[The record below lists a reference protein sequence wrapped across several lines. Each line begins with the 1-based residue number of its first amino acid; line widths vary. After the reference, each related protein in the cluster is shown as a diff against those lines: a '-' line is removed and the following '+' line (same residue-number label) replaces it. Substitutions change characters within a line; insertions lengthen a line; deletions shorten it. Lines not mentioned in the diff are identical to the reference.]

1 MARPGGLCTPLGTLP
16 QETTLLDL
24 TPNDLK
30 ISAEKILE
38 LHPDPVPHFRLLRDV
53 LHLDPTSADYCQAE
67 KALQGSKWIA
77 LLHRS
82 QWPDGT
88 WGRFHTQDT
97 RVKQP
102 FITTEVAITTALDS
116 GLDRHSPI
124 LQKVQNVLVDY
135 ADGKIYWPDPPEKH
149 DNPLAWYVWMRQWS
163 AAVLSQIDQRH
174 PRLEEF
180 WNIWAESVKASFH
193 SGSYDRQK
201 EIEALNSL
209 LKCRMKNPV
218 PFHNKYPL
226 LILSATDI
234 PKTILQFSAFGE
246 LETAAKP
253 PDRLHGGDTLIVVE
267 GLRWVIA
274 GWVKGITR
282 GKW

>member
-1 MARPGGLCTPLGTLP
+1 MPLGTLP
-16 QETTLLDL
+16 QETTLLDF

-30 ISAEKILE
+30 TSAEKILE

-149 DNPLAWYVWMRQWS
+149 DNPLAWYVWMRHWS

-174 PRLEEF
+174 QR
-180 WNIWAESVKASFH
+180 N
-193 SGSYDRQK
+193 
-201 EIEALNSL
+201 
-209 LKCRMKNPV
+209 
-218 PFHNKYPL
+218 
-226 LILSATDI
+226 
-234 PKTILQFSAFGE
+234 GE
-246 LETAAKP
+246 LFCES
-253 PDRLHGGDTLIVVE
+253 GNSE
-267 GLRWVIA
+267 
-274 GWVKGITR
+274 
-282 GKW
+282 